1 MTITITEK
9 EFDAIRAVLDQV
21 ETDYEAASDPDY
33 LKTMGES
40 IDHVNNV
47 LRKYKAARQKA
58 NEFQHARAY
67 VAERNRNRGLL
78 ARDIDR
84 LTRQVIKKIKEEKK

>member
-47 LRKYKAARQKA
+47 LQKYKAARQKA
-58 NEFQHARAY
+58 NEFQQARAY
-67 VAERNRNRGLL
+67 IAERNRNRGLL

>member
-47 LRKYKAARQKA
+47 LISQKK
-58 NEFQHARAY
+58 
-67 VAERNRNRGLL
+67 GG
-78 ARDIDR
+78 
-84 LTRQVIKKIKEEKK
+84 EK